1 MFLMSLHHLQCLF
14 PMHSVVN
21 VLFLKKIQNT
31 KIRKI
36 KIYEGTRCG
45 KKNKLK
51 DQIIFELL
59 GHRLYLET
67 K

>member
-1 MFLMSLHHLQCLF
+1 
-14 PMHSVVN
+14 MHSVVN